1 TAGPPNPHGRVDKT
15 RPSCFLDEP
24 MNWLRLRYRAGRGA
38 TPPAADVGAGS
49 DDALE
54 AARVRMVHEQIAS
67 RGLRDPEL
75 LRAFA
80 AVPRHLFVEVG
91 NPYADEALPLPAGQ
105 TISQP
110 YIVALMTDAARPLGG
125 WQGARVLEVGTGSG
139 YQAAILAELGAEVTS
154 IERHPELS
162 QSAAR
167 RLADAGYGGVRLVV
181 GDGTRGWPAGAPYDA
196 VIVTAAGPSV
206 PQPLLDQLS
215 PQGGK
220 LVMPVGTRGHQ
231 ELTVVERRG
240 SEYVQSGREPV
251 VFVPLIGEHGFGE

>member
-1 TAGPPNPHGRVDKT
+1 
-15 RPSCFLDEP
+15 
-24 MNWLRLRYRAGRGA
+24 MNWLRLRSRLGRGA
-38 TPPAADVGAGS
+38 TPAPPPADVGAGR

-54 AARVRMVHEQIAS
+54 AARARMVHDQIAS

-80 AVPRHLFVEVG
+80 TVPRHAFVEVG
-91 NPYADEALPLPAGQ
+91 SPYADEALPLQAGQ

-110 YIVALMTDAARPLGG
+110 YIVALMTDAARPARG
-125 WQGARVLEVGTGSG
+125 WQGSRALEIGTGSG

-154 IERHPELS
+154 MERHAELS
-162 QSAAR
+162 ASAGL
-167 RLADAGYGGVRLVV
+167 RLADAGYDTVRLVV

-196 VIVTAAGPSV
+196 IIVTAAGPSV

-215 PQGGK
+215 PEGGK
-220 LVMPVGTRGHQ
+220 LVMPVGTRVHQ

-240 SEYVQSGREPV
+240 SEYVRSGRDPV
-251 VFVPLIGEHGFGE
+251 VFVPLIGEYGFGE

>member
-1 TAGPPNPHGRVDKT
+1 
-15 RPSCFLDEP
+15 
-24 MNWLRLRYRAGRGA
+24 
-38 TPPAADVGAGS
+38 
-49 DDALE
+49 
-54 AARVRMVHEQIAS
+54 MVHDQIAS

-80 AVPRHLFVEVG
+80 TVPRHLFVESG
-91 NPYADEALPLPAGQ
+91 SPYADEALPLQAGQ

-110 YIVALMTDAARPLGG
+110 FIVALMTDAARPVRG
-125 WQGARVLEVGTGSG
+125 WAGSRVLEIGTGSG
-139 YQAAILAELGAEVTS
+139 YQAAILAELGAEVIS
-154 IERHPELS
+154 IERHEELS
-162 QSAAR
+162 ESAGR
-167 RLADAGYGGVRLVV
+167 RLADAGYDSVRLVV

-215 PQGGK
+215 PEGGK
-220 LVMPVGTRGHQ
+220 LVMPVGRREHQ

-240 SEYVQSGREPV
+240 DEYLRSGRDPV

>member
-1 TAGPPNPHGRVDKT
+1 
-15 RPSCFLDEP
+15 
-24 MNWLRLRYRAGRGA
+24 MNWLRLRSRLGRGA
-38 TPPAADVGAGS
+38 TPPPPLADVGAGR
-49 DDALE
+49 DDELE
-54 AARVRMVHEQIAS
+54 AARARMVHEQIAS

-80 AVPRHLFVEVG
+80 TVPRHAFVEVG
-91 NPYADEALPLPAGQ
+91 SPYADEALPLQAGQ

-110 YIVALMTDAARPLGG
+110 YIVALMTDAARPARG
-125 WQGARVLEVGTGSG
+125 WQGSRALEIGTGSG

-154 IERHPELS
+154 VERHAELS
-162 QSAAR
+162 SSAAR
-167 RLADAGYGGVRLVV
+167 RLADAGYDGVRLVV

-215 PQGGK
+215 PEGGK
-220 LVMPVGTRGHQ
+220 LVMPVGTRVHQ

-240 SEYVQSGREPV
+240 SEYVRSGRDPV
-251 VFVPLIGEHGFGE
+251 VFVPLIGEYGFGE